1 MFKRLEKSADDHA
14 FALPVVK
21 DVNGWIAVH
30 LADLDG
36 KGRGRKGIPNK
47 THVLVQ
53 LAERGLEF
61 LPDGYFFPS
70 IKGEAISSIANI
82 SIPKTLDDKLRE
94 IQDGVKTGKY
104 KSEIRTSTKGQT
116 RVYELPTLPQVF
128 TVLMRLAIVN
138 IQKQEK

>member
-21 DVNGWIAVH
+21 DVNKWIGNY
-30 LADLDG
+30 LGDLDG
-36 KGRGRKGIPNK
+36 KGRGRKSIPNK
-47 THVLVQ
+47 PHVLVQ
-53 LAERGLEF
+53 LAEQGLEF
-61 LPDGYFFPS
+61 LPDGHFFPS

-82 SIPKTLDDKLRE
+82 SIPKSLDDKLRE
-94 IQDGVKTGKY
+94 IQDGVKIGKY
-104 KSEIRTSTKGQT
+104 KSETRTSTKGQT

-128 TVLMRLAIVN
+128 TVLMRLTIAN